1 MSVMIELMVQFNSN
15 YYVYSDKLSKIQGA
29 EGGDNTG
36 IYVSCAIG
44 IDQPW
49 KVQKKVTLKDYNGD
63 VIEGRHGSVM
73 VLNYKNNTEAYK
85 KVIQKYI
92 DIYGTHIVDEPQEVT
107 MCGLFRSN
115 GDYYLYDSEGNM
127 ITSAEVCDE
136 KTGAWYW
143 FEADGRMARNK
154 SVYIPYNADRTEGK
168 MVKGEY
174 CSQEGNWYYYD
185 VITGIMAHGLTTLP
199 NGNVYYY
206 DDITGIRQ

>member
-1 MSVMIELMVQFNSN
+1 
-15 YYVYSDKLSKIQGA
+15 
-29 EGGDNTG
+29 
-36 IYVSCAIG
+36 
-44 IDQPW
+44 
-49 KVQKKVTLKDYNGD
+49 
-63 VIEGRHGSVM
+63 M

-115 GDYYLYDSEGNM
+115 GDYYLYDSKGNM

-154 SVYIPYNADRTEGK
+154 SVYIPYNVMQIEQKENG
-168 MVKGEY
+168 
-174 CSQEGNWYYYD
+174 C
-185 VITGIMAHGLTTLP
+185 IMIIM
-199 NGNVYYY
+199 
-206 DDITGIRQ
+206 DIW